1 MSSVIHLSHR
11 SHQLI
16 LFMYRASA
24 ALPYLSLSNEKHYN
38 LYRIFCKLFFKQIK
52 EVPCFYCE
60 YLLPQISSLAAVEKN
75 SRVLYLTIYPGG
87 VYNAYIPRG
96 LVGK

>member
-38 LYRIFCKLFFKQIK
+38 LYRIFCKLFFKQI
-52 EVPCFYCE
+52 
-60 YLLPQISSLAAVEKN
+60 
-75 SRVLYLTIYPGG
+75 
-87 VYNAYIPRG
+87 
-96 LVGK
+96 